1 MKLLLTSCGWEYNP
15 KIAKNFLRLAKKK
28 PAEIKIFLVTTAGKK
43 DKDWRWVLRQIRII
57 TALGILKENIRV
69 FSLDRK
75 IKKSELAD
83 IAVVYICGGNTFLY
97 LDGIRKTGLNKAITK
112 FVKSGGLYYG
122 ISAGSIVAGPD
133 IAFIAPLD
141 DPSLIRSLSIV
152 KLTHLKGLC
161 LTNIAIAPHYNK
173 KEYISIID
181 GFQAKSKFPI
191 MPLTDT
197 QALEIVGRKKKIIE

>member
-1 MKLLLTSCGWEYNP
+1 MKLLLTSCGWEYN
-15 KIAKNFLRLAKKK
+15 KNIAREFLRLAGKK
-28 PAEIKIFLVTTAGKK
+28 PTDIKIFLVTTARKK
-43 DKDWRWVLRQIRII
+43 DRDWKWVGRQIKMI
-57 TALGILKENIRV
+57 TAIGILKENIRV

-75 IKKSELAD
+75 IKKNELAD
-83 IAVVYICGGNTFLY
+83 ADVIYVCGGNTFLY
-97 LDGIRKTGLNKAITK
+97 LDGIRKTGLDKEITRA
-112 FVKSGGLYYG
+112 VKRGYLYYG

-141 DPSLIRSLSIV
+141 DPSVVRSLSTI
-152 KLTHLKGLC
+152 KLTHVKGLD
-161 LTNIAIAPHYNK
+161 LTNVAVAPHYNK

-191 MPLTDT
+191 MPLTDK